1 MSLLTNKRI
10 LEEFK
15 TIIIPGIF
23 GDTFENVDIDKSTVI
38 FERYMIGLQHEKFID
53 ATQASQLE
61 VEFTKIMQE
70 RV

>member
-1 MSLLTNKRI
+1 MSLLTTNRVM
-10 LEEFK
+10 EEFK
-15 TIIIPGIF
+15 KIIVPGIF
-23 GDTFENVDIDKSTVI
+23 GDTIENVDIDKLTVI

-53 ATQASQLE
+53 ATQASLLE